1 MTTRWRQKVTFAAA
15 VVLLIVAL
23 GLGIFVWTAVSNG
36 VFTPRTASIRH
47 RINISDNQE
56 SSSVNRSSLNMI
68 RDSSNHHH
76 LPSSSSTTS
85 PSSLDSTEESPP
97 RHPPDIDLSHFD
109 YENIPMSNVEY
120 VKPSK
125 IHTQPL
131 HADDLLYE
139 SKNQETATS
148 NLENHRITGHFR
160 NKSSRIWDPHPQY
173 EIDAFGLHMHLI
185 LYQAANFIHNDLK
198 VTHIWPN
205 ETLRRKADHKD
216 HETLQGC
223 FYRGHIRGDEKS
235 FVSVNLCDGMRGHIR
250 TSSGSFFIQPVEKY
264 TSENEN
270 ILHIVYRLPINIR
283 PHDEL
288 ESMEENSS
296 NSAFE
301 NAGDTYSPDIDGD
314 LVTSREPEAHVRRKR
329 SHHSMMSHNEYT
341 MEILVAV
348 DKKMQEYHGD
358 AIQEYVLTLMSIVS
372 SIFSDATIGNS
383 LNVAV
388 VHILLLKHDLVMN
401 SNHIG
406 VSASSML
413 AEFCKL
419 KQRYHNF
426 QHDTALLLTREQIC
440 RNANETKCDTLGLAE
455 LGTMCRAT
463 SCSLVQDNG
472 LSAAFTIAH
481 ELGHVLS
488 MPHDDDPKCGKFHNP
503 KKHKDFIMSRMLDH
517 NTHPWA
523 WSDCSRHFI
532 TEYLEKKHGNCML
545 NKPERDMIEPS
556 SGNAMLAGEK
566 FTDNQQCELV
576 FGPGTK
582 ICSYMPVCNS
592 LWCTAG
598 ATDVEGCRTQAMPWA
613 DGTKCGENQWCQKAQ
628 CVHRNRS
635 ALKPVDGG
643 WGPWSSYSEC
653 SRSCGGGVHAI
664 TRECNNPE
672 PTNGGKYC
680 VGERKHY
687 ESCNTHNC
695 PVGTP
700 DAREEQCRELDNDN
714 FDIVGIPK
722 NVKWIPK
729 YGASPADECKLYC
742 RVQNTNQYFVLKDKV
757 KDGTPCSSQSFNK
770 CVNGLCRPA
779 GCDNVLDSSAVLDK
793 CGVCNGKNDT
803 CEDVF
808 GSLSHQHFSE
818 DISNRSTFYYRVT
831 MIPKGS
837 TNIEITQPGYGD
849 DHNYIALMDDQG
861 NYLLN
866 GENLITQYP
875 KVFAYADVTFDYNGA
890 YSALERVNSTYA
902 RHLKRDLIVEVLS
915 VRPMD
920 RDISENLIQYSYSA
934 PKAPY
939 GVEKSIPQVTSTT
952 SLYNH
957 HHHRN
962 IIPYQWKMSEWSRC
976 SQLCIGKQSRSAVCI
991 QMETNAKV
999 PANYC
1004 QHQQKPQDE
1013 YEVCNI
1019 DCRLDLELTKSDC
1032 SKSCGDGI
1040 RTLKYICIQ
1049 IYIQSG
1055 QKHIVE
1061 DSHCQH
1067 ISKPSTVTY
1076 EKCQG
1081 ACKDATWAYGG
1092 WEPCTETCGGGLQNR
1107 SATCLSHVGGFPID
1121 DSYCSNLAK
1130 EDTVRICNVESCPE
1144 WAYGEETPVTDVSV
1158 VSYFDNYDPL
1168 IRSRPKEL
1176 YEVHHTIPSSK
1187 PRGLATILTSTTTLA
1202 PIIKLYQWRAS
1213 LWGQCSVSCGEGGI
1227 RIRSVR
1233 CSLKSESGYEYVA
1246 DSFCD
1251 PARKPVNKLKC
1262 SDIRC
1267 PEWIFL
1273 NWSECGDDCTRRRHV
1288 ICQGHRGQVDD
1299 KLCPADLRP
1308 PHRETCCH
1316 YRWRSVWSPC
1326 SATCGHGIRKRER
1339 VCMRLMPRS
1348 KTNPHPVKTG
1358 KRVDSQY
1365 CPTSGAVVTF
1375 KRPTRPCKKLC
1386 QFRWETSPWTKCNAG
1401 CGTGFALRNVT
1412 CTNGRVISQTE
1423 CSGIPKPSNAK
1434 PCEGKSHCTWKILKP
1449 KNCSC
1454 GGYMKRRAI
1463 CMDTLRN
1470 VRSSSCPH
1478 GNRPPPIKQRC
1489 QAPPN
1494 CSCRTIQ
1501 YHMNTRRD
1509 GEYVLNVRG
1518 RQVSIYC
1525 HRMNTNTPKEYLT
1538 LKAGST
1544 ENYSMYY
1551 DKRSKDRSQCP
1562 DSPHHMFHDETIPSG
1577 TTWYSKVRLN
1587 LHTLQVINDDFAF
1600 AHTQGHTQPFASAG
1614 DCFSITRRC
1623 PKGVFSVNLEGTG
1636 FRIRP
1641 TMQWETKGQSSAI
1654 IFHQNLEPPYFKVI
1668 ARCGGYCG
1676 NCFSSRNHTLTLDVL

>member
-36 VFTPRTASIRH
+36 IFTPRTASIRH

-56 SSSVNRSSLNMI
+56 SSNGNRSSLNVI

-76 LPSSSSTTS
+76 LQSSSSSSTAS
-85 PSSLDSTEESPP
+85 PLKELDSTEK
-97 RHPPDIDLSHFD
+97 PPDIDQSHFD
-109 YENIPMSNVEY
+109 YENIPMSNLEY

-148 NLENHRITGHFR
+148 NIENHRITGHFR

-205 ETLRRKADHKD
+205 ETLRRKVDHKD
-216 HETLQGC
+216 YERIQGC

-270 ILHIVYRLPINIR
+270 ILHVVYRLPINMR

-288 ESMEENSS
+288 ESIEENSS

-301 NAGDTYSPDIDGD
+301 NIADTPSGDED
-314 LVTSREPEAHVRRKR
+314 LVSSRESGAHVRRKR
-329 SHHSMMSHNEYT
+329 SHQSVMPHNEYT
-341 MEILVAV
+341 MEVLVAV

-372 SIFSDATIGNS
+372 SIFSDASIGNS

-388 VHILLLKHDLVMN
+388 VHILLLKHDLVLN

-455 LGTMCRAT
+455 LGTMCRTT

-488 MPHDDDPKCGKFHNP
+488 MPHDDDPKCGKFHGP

-532 TEYLEKKHGNCML
+532 TEYLENNHGYCMK
-545 NKPERDMIEPS
+545 NKPERDMIEPT
-556 SGNAMLAGEK
+556 SGMARLAGEK
-566 FTDNQQCELV
+566 FTQDQQCALV

-582 ICSYMPVCNS
+582 ICSYMPVCSS
-592 LWCTAG
+592 LWCTASD
-598 ATDVEGCRTQAMPWA
+598 TDEQGCRTQAMPWA
-613 DGTKCGENQWCQKAQ
+613 DGTSCGPDKWCQKAH

-653 SRSCGGGVHAI
+653 SRSCGGGAQFI
-664 TRECNNPE
+664 TRECNSPE

-680 VGERKHY
+680 VGARIEYK
-687 ESCNTHNC
+687 SCNTHNC
-695 PVGTP
+695 PPGSL
-700 DAREEQCRELDNDN
+700 DAREEQCRELDNNN
-714 FDIVGIPK
+714 FDIVGIHK
-722 NVKWIPK
+722 NVKWVPK
-729 YGASPADECKLYC
+729 YGVSPADECKLYC
-742 RVQNTNQYFVLKDKV
+742 RVHKTNHYFLLKDKV

-770 CVNGLCRPA
+770 CINGICRPA
-779 GCDNVLDSSAVLDK
+779 GCDNVLNSKAVLDK
-793 CGVCNGKNDT
+793 CGICKGKNDT

-818 DISNRSTFYYRVT
+818 NISNRSTFYYRVT
-831 MIPKGS
+831 TIPKGS

-875 KVFAYADVTFDYNGA
+875 KTFAYAGVTLDYNGA
-890 YSALERVNSTYA
+890 YSATERVNSTYA
-902 RHLKRDLIVEVLS
+902 RHLERDLIVEVLS

-920 RDISENLIQYSYSA
+920 REISQNLIQYSYSA

-939 GVEKSIPQVTSTT
+939 RVEKSIPQVTSTP
-952 SLYNH
+952 LYNH
-957 HHHRN
+957 HRN
-962 IIPYQWKMSEWSRC
+962 VIHYEWRMGDWNRC
-976 SQLCIGKQSRSAVCI
+976 NQLCIGQQSRSAVCI
-991 QMETNAKV
+991 QMDTNTIV
-999 PANYC
+999 SANYC
-1004 QHQQKPQDE
+1004 HAQQKPQDE
-1013 YEVCNI
+1013 YEVCNT
-1019 DCRLDLELTKSDC
+1019 DCRLDWELTKSDC
-1032 SKSCGDGI
+1032 SKSCGDGV

-1049 IYIQSG
+1049 VYVQSS

-1061 DSHCQH
+1061 ESHCQH
-1067 ISKPSTVTY
+1067 MPKPSTITY
-1076 EKCQG
+1076 ETCQG
-1081 ACKDATWAYGG
+1081 DCKDATWTYGG

-1107 SATCLSHVGGFPID
+1107 SATCLSHIGGFPID
-1121 DSYCSNLAK
+1121 DSYCRNLAK
-1130 EDTVRICNVESCPE
+1130 EDTVRKCNIESCPE
-1144 WAYGEETPVTDVSV
+1144 WAYGEETPVLDTST
-1158 VSYFDNYDPL
+1158 VSYFNYDPPFYGH
-1168 IRSRPKEL
+1168 RREM
-1176 YEVHHTIPSSK
+1176 YEVQNARPSST
-1187 PRGLATILTSTTTLA
+1187 PRSLSRGLVPTTTTTTTLA

-1213 LWGQCSVSCGEGGI
+1213 LWGQCSVSCGSGGI
-1227 RIRSVR
+1227 RVRNVR

-1246 DSFCD
+1246 DTFCD
-1251 PARKPVNKLKC
+1251 PARKPVTQSRC

-1267 PEWIFL
+1267 PEWNFGI
-1273 NWSECGDDCTRRRHV
+1273 WSDCGDDCTRRRHV
-1288 ICQGHRGQVDD
+1288 ICQDHRGQVDD
-1299 KLCPADLRP
+1299 KFCPASLRP
-1308 PHRETCCH
+1308 AHKENCCH
-1316 YRWRSVWSPC
+1316 YRWRSVWSTC
-1326 SATCGHGIRKRER
+1326 SATCGHGIQTRQR

-1348 KTNPHPVKTG
+1348 KSNPRPIKTG
-1358 KRVDSQY
+1358 KRVDHRY
-1365 CPTSGAVVTF
+1365 CTPSGAVVTF
-1375 KRPTRPCKKLC
+1375 KRPTKPCKKLC
-1386 QFRWETSPWTKCNAG
+1386 DFRWETSPWSKCTAG
-1401 CGTGFALRNVT
+1401 CGTGITMRNVT
-1412 CTNGRVISQTE
+1412 CTNGRIVSPSE
-1423 CSGIPKPSNAK
+1423 CSGITPKPVSVK
-1434 PCEGKSHCTWKILKP
+1434 YCEGRSHCSWKLTKA
-1449 KNCSC
+1449 KNCTC
-1454 GGYMKRRAI
+1454 GGYMKRRSI

-1470 VRSSSCPH
+1470 MRSNSCPH
-1478 GNRPPPIKQRC
+1478 SDRPPIKHRC
-1489 QAPPN
+1489 QPPPN
-1494 CSCRTIQ
+1494 CSCRSIQ
-1501 YHMNTRRD
+1501 HHTGTRSD
-1509 GEYVLNVRG
+1509 GEYMVNVRG
-1518 RQVSIYC
+1518 REVSIYC
-1525 HRMNTNTPKEYLT
+1525 HRMNTTTPREYLT
-1538 LKAGST
+1538 LKMGST

-1551 DKRSKDRSQCP
+1551 EKRSKDRSQCP
-1562 DSPHHMFHDETIPSG
+1562 DSIHHMFTDETIPSG
-1577 TTWYSKVRLN
+1577 VTRYSKVRLN

-1600 AHTQGHTQPFASAG
+1600 THTSGHTQPFASAG
-1614 DCFSITRRC
+1614 DCFSITGRC

-1641 TMQWETKGQSSAI
+1641 TTQWETKGQNSAI

-1676 NCFSSRNHTLTLDVL
+1676 NCFSSKNQTLSLDVL

>member
-36 VFTPRTASIRH
+36 VFTPRAASIRH

-56 SSSVNRSSLNMI
+56 SSNGNRSSLNVI

-76 LPSSSSTTS
+76 LHSSTSSTPPPSSE
-85 PSSLDSTEESPP
+85 LDSTEESPP
-97 RHPPDIDLSHFD
+97 RQQPDIDQHFD
-109 YENIPMSNVEY
+109 YENIPMSNAEY

-185 LYQAANFIHNDLK
+185 LYQAGNFIHNDLK

-205 ETLRRKADHKD
+205 ETLRRKVDHKERD
-216 HETLQGC
+216 TLQGC

-264 TSENEN
+264 TSDNEN
-270 ILHIVYRLPINIR
+270 VLHIVYRLPINMR

-301 NAGDTYSPDIDGD
+301 NVGDIYSPSGDED
-314 LVTSREPEAHVRRKR
+314 LVSSRETEAHVRRKR
-329 SHHSMMSHNEYT
+329 SHSMMSHNEYT

-372 SIFSDATIGNS
+372 SIFSDASIGNS

-388 VHILLLKHDLVMN
+388 VHILLLKHDLVPN

-419 KQRYHNF
+419 KQRYHSF

-455 LGTMCRAT
+455 LGTMCRTT

-488 MPHDDDPKCGKFHNP
+488 MPHDDDPKCGQFHGP

-532 TEYLEKKHGNCML
+532 TEYLENNHGSCML
-545 NKPERDMIEPS
+545 NKPERDMIKPNS
-556 SGNAMLAGEK
+556 AHAKLAGEK
-566 FTDNQQCELV
+566 FTDDQQCELV

-582 ICSYMPVCNS
+582 ICSYMPVCTS

-598 ATDVEGCRTQAMPWA
+598 EMDDQGCRTQAMPWA
-613 DGTKCGENQWCQKAQ
+613 DGTSCGENQWCQKAH
-628 CVHRNRS
+628 CVDRNRS

-653 SRSCGGGVHAI
+653 SRSCGGGAQFI
-664 TRECNNPE
+664 TRECNSPE
-672 PTNGGKYC
+672 PMNGGKYC
-680 VGERKHY
+680 VGARIKY
-687 ESCNTHNC
+687 KSCNTHSC
-695 PVGTP
+695 PSGTL
-700 DAREEQCRELDNDN
+700 DAREEQCRELDNNN
-714 FDIVGIPK
+714 FDIVGIHK
-722 NVKWIPK
+722 NVKWVPK

-742 RVQNTNQYFVLKDKV
+742 RVHKTNHYFLLKDKV
-757 KDGTPCSSQSFNK
+757 KDGTPCSPQGFNK
-770 CVNGLCRPA
+770 CINGICRPA
-779 GCDNVLDSSAVLDK
+779 GCDNVLYSSAVLDK
-793 CGVCNGKNDT
+793 CGVCNGQNDT

-875 KVFAYADVTFDYNGA
+875 KVFAYAGVTFDYNGA
-890 YSALERVNSTYA
+890 YSATERVNSTYA

-920 RDISENLIQYSYSA
+920 QEISENLIQYSYST

-939 GVEKSIPQVTSTT
+939 GVEKSIPQVTT

-957 HHHRN
+957 HRN
-962 IIPYQWKMSEWSRC
+962 VMPYQWRMSEWSRC
-976 SQLCIGKQSRSAVCI
+976 SQLCIGKQSRSAVCV
-991 QMETNAKV
+991 QVDSNGKV

-1004 QHQQKPQDE
+1004 HSQQKPQDE
-1013 YEVCNI
+1013 YEVCNT
-1019 DCRLDLELTKSDC
+1019 DCRLDWELTKSDC
-1032 SKSCGDGI
+1032 SKSCGDGV

-1049 IYIQSG
+1049 LYVQSG

-1067 ISKPSTVTY
+1067 ISKPSTITY

-1092 WEPCTETCGGGLQNR
+1092 WEPCSVTCGEGKRTAVIYCKQNNVIVNAALCR
-1107 SATCLSHVGGFPID
+1107 SFPRPVAVYTNCTMPPCAEKV
-1121 DSYCSNLAK
+1121 S
-1130 EDTVRICNVESCPE
+1130 DTPS
-1144 WAYGEETPVTDVSV
+1144 
-1158 VSYFDNYDPL
+1158 VSYYNVYDPL
-1168 IRSRPKEL
+1168 IYRSGHKEL
-1176 YEVHHTIPSSK
+1176 YEVQHTMPSST
-1187 PRGLATILTSTTTLA
+1187 PRSLATTSTTTTTLA

-1213 LWGQCSVSCGEGGI
+1213 LWGHCSVSCGSGGI
-1227 RIRSVR
+1227 RMRNVR

-1251 PARKPVNKLKC
+1251 PTKKPVGKSNC

-1267 PEWIFL
+1267 PEWNFGK
-1273 NWSECGDDCTRRRHV
+1273 WSECGDDCARRRHV
-1288 ICQGHRGQVDD
+1288 ICQDHRGQVDD
-1299 KLCPADLRP
+1299 KFCPASLRP
-1308 PHRETCCH
+1308 PHRENCCH

-1326 SATCGHGIRKRER
+1326 SATCGHGIRTRQR
-1339 VCMRLMPRS
+1339 VCMKLMPRS
-1348 KTNPHPVKTG
+1348 PTNPHPVKTG
-1358 KRVDSQY
+1358 KRMDPRY
-1365 CPTSGAVVTF
+1365 CPTAGAVVTF
-1375 KRPTRPCKKLC
+1375 KKPTRPCKKLC
-1386 QFRWETSPWTKCNAG
+1386 EYRWETSPWSKCSPG
-1401 CGTGFALRNVT
+1401 CGSGISTRNVT
-1412 CTNGRVISQTE
+1412 CTNGRVISSTE
-1423 CSGIPKPSNAK
+1423 CNGLPRPAKVK
-1434 PCEGKSHCTWKILKP
+1434 PCEARSHCAWKYHKA
-1449 KNCSC
+1449 KNCTC
-1454 GGYMKRRAI
+1454 AGYTKRRAI

-1470 VRSSSCPH
+1470 VRSNSCSYSD
-1478 GNRPPPIKQRC
+1478 RPPIKQRC
-1489 QAPPN
+1489 QSPPN

-1501 YHMNTRRD
+1501 HHMGSRRD

-1525 HRMNTNTPKEYLT
+1525 HRMNTSMPREYLT

-1551 DKRSKDRSQCP
+1551 DKRSKDRSHCP
-1562 DSPHHMFHDETIPSG
+1562 DSHDQMFTDETIPSG
-1577 TTWYSKVRLN
+1577 VTRYSKVRLN
-1587 LHTLQVINDDFAF
+1587 VHTLQVINDDFAF
-1600 AHTQGHTQPFASAG
+1600 AHTSGHTQPFASAG
-1614 DCFSITRRC
+1614 DCFSITGRC

-1641 TMQWETKGQSSAI
+1641 ITQWETKGQNSAI
-1654 IFHQNLEPPYFKVI
+1654 IFHQNLEPPYYKVI

-1676 NCFSSRNHTLTLDVL
+1676 NCFSSKNQTLTLDVL

>member
-36 VFTPRTASIRH
+36 VFTPRPASIRH

-56 SSSVNRSSLNMI
+56 SSSGNRSSLNAI

-76 LPSSSSTTS
+76 LHSSTSSTS
-85 PSSLDSTEESPP
+85 PASSELDSTEKTPP
-97 RHPPDIDLSHFD
+97 RQQPDIDVSHFD
-109 YENIPMSNVEY
+109 YENIPMSNAEY

-139 SKNQETATS
+139 SKNLETATS

-185 LYQAANFIHNDLK
+185 LYQAANFMHTDLK

-205 ETLRRKADHKD
+205 ETLRRKVDHQ
-216 HETLQGC
+216 EQESLQGC

-264 TSENEN
+264 TSDNEN
-270 ILHIVYRLPINIR
+270 ILHIVYRLPINMK

-301 NAGDTYSPDIDGD
+301 NVGDIYSPSGD
-314 LVTSREPEAHVRRKR
+314 EDLAASREAGTHVRKKR

-372 SIFSDATIGNS
+372 SIFSDASIGNS

-388 VHILLLKHDLVMN
+388 VHILLLKHDLVPN

-413 AEFCKL
+413 AEFCKM
-419 KQRYHNF
+419 KQRYHSF

-455 LGTMCRAT
+455 LGTMCRTT

-488 MPHDDDPKCGKFHNP
+488 MPHDDDPKCGQFHGP

-532 TEYLEKKHGNCML
+532 TEYLENNHGSCML
-545 NKPERDMIEPS
+545 NKPERDMIEPNS
-556 SGNAMLAGEK
+556 AHAKLAGEK
-566 FTDNQQCELV
+566 FTDDQQCELV

-582 ICSYMPVCNS
+582 ICSYMPVCTS

-598 ATDVEGCRTQAMPWA
+598 EMDDQGCRTQAMPWA
-613 DGTKCGENQWCQKAQ
+613 DGTSCGENQWCQKAH
-628 CVHRNRS
+628 CVDRNRS

-643 WGPWSSYSEC
+643 WGSWSSYSEC
-653 SRSCGGGVHAI
+653 SRSCGGGAQFI
-664 TRECNNPE
+664 TRECNAPE
-672 PTNGGKYC
+672 PMNGGKYC
-680 VGERKHY
+680 VGARIKY
-687 ESCNTHNC
+687 KSCNTHSC
-695 PVGTP
+695 PIGTL
-700 DAREEQCRELDNDN
+700 DAREEQCRELDNNN
-714 FDIVGIPK
+714 FDIVGIHK
-722 NVKWIPK
+722 NVKWVPK

-742 RVQNTNQYFVLKDKV
+742 RVHKTNHYFLLKDKV
-757 KDGTPCSSQSFNK
+757 KDGTPCSPQSFNK
-770 CVNGLCRPA
+770 CINGICRPA
-779 GCDNVLDSSAVLDK
+779 GCDNVLYSSAVLDK

-875 KVFAYADVTFDYNGA
+875 KVFAYAGVTFDYNGA
-890 YSALERVNSTYA
+890 YSATERVNSTYA

-920 RDISENLIQYSYSA
+920 REISENLIQYSYST
-934 PKAPY
+934 PKPSY
-939 GVEKSIPQVTSTT
+939 GVEKSIPQITSTT

-957 HHHRN
+957 HRN
-962 IIPYQWKMSEWSRC
+962 TMPYQWRMSEWSRC
-976 SQLCIGKQSRSAVCI
+976 SQLCIGKQSRTAVCI
-991 QMETNAKV
+991 QVDSNAKV

-1004 QHQQKPQDE
+1004 HSQQKSPDE
-1013 YEVCNI
+1013 YEVCNT
-1019 DCRLDLELTKSDC
+1019 DCRLDWELTKSDC
-1032 SKSCGDGI
+1032 SKSCGEGV

-1049 IYIQSG
+1049 LYVQSG

-1067 ISKPSTVTY
+1067 ISKPSTITY

-1081 ACKDATWAYGG
+1081 ACKDATWTYGG
-1092 WEPCTETCGGGLQNR
+1092 WEPV
-1107 SATCLSHVGGFPID
+1107 SDISSVG
-1121 DSYCSNLAK
+1121 
-1130 EDTVRICNVESCPE
+1130 
-1144 WAYGEETPVTDVSV
+1144 
-1158 VSYFDNYDPL
+1158 YFNQNYDPL
-1168 IRSRPKEL
+1168 IYRSGHREM
-1176 YEVHHTIPSSK
+1176 YEVQHTMPSST
-1187 PRGLATILTSTTTLA
+1187 PRGLVTTSSTTTTLA

-1213 LWGQCSVSCGEGGI
+1213 LWGHCSVSCGSGGI
-1227 RIRSVR
+1227 KMRNVR

-1251 PARKPVNKLKC
+1251 PAKKPVNRANC

-1267 PEWIFL
+1267 PEWNFGI
-1273 NWSECGDDCTRRRHV
+1273 WSECGDDCTRRRHV
-1288 ICQGHRGQVDD
+1288 ICQDHRGQVDD
-1299 KLCPADLRP
+1299 KFCPMSLRP
-1308 PHRETCCH
+1308 PQRENCCH

-1326 SATCGHGIRKRER
+1326 SATCGHGIRTRQR

-1348 KTNPHPVKTG
+1348 KSNPHPVKTG
-1358 KRVDSQY
+1358 KRVDPRY
-1365 CPTSGAVVTF
+1365 CPTAGSVVTF
-1375 KRPTRPCKKLC
+1375 KKTTRPCKKLC
-1386 QFRWETSPWTKCNAG
+1386 EFRWETSAWSKCSPG
-1401 CGTGFALRNVT
+1401 CGAGISTRNVT
-1412 CTNGRVISQTE
+1412 CTNGRVISTTE
-1423 CSGIPKPSNAK
+1423 CNGIAK
-1434 PCEGKSHCTWKILKP
+1434 PAKVKSCEARSHCAWIIHKGK
-1449 KNCSC
+1449 KNCTCS
-1454 GGYMKRRAI
+1454 GYVKRRVI

-1470 VRSSSCPH
+1470 VRSNSCSYSD
-1478 GNRPPPIKQRC
+1478 RPPMKQRC
-1489 QAPPN
+1489 QPPPN
-1494 CSCRTIQ
+1494 CSCRSVQ
-1501 YHMNTRRD
+1501 HFMGTRKD
-1509 GEYVLNVRG
+1509 GEYMMNVRG
-1518 RQVSIYC
+1518 RHVNIYC
-1525 HRMNTNTPKEYLT
+1525 HRMNTSTPREYLT
-1538 LKAGST
+1538 LKVGST

-1551 DKRSKDRSQCP
+1551 DKRSNDRSQCP
-1562 DSPHHMFHDETIPSG
+1562 DSQHHMFTDQTIPSG
-1577 TTWYSKVRLN
+1577 VTRYSKVRLN

-1600 AHTQGHTQPFASAG
+1600 AHTSGHTQPFASAG
-1614 DCFSITRRC
+1614 DCFSITERC
-1623 PKGVFSVNLEGTG
+1623 PKGVFSVNFEGTG

-1641 TMQWETKGQSSAI
+1641 NTQWETKGQNAAI

-1676 NCFSSRNHTLTLDVL
+1676 NCFSSKNQTLTLDVL